1 MNDDAKNNH
10 TNTTNESASATQ
22 KYVNSL
28 LKMQMKPEFNN
39 KGNESIGNVSPTCHS
54 ILQRRSLPERAQPL
68 VQVGEN
74 KYKHPPPPPPMSVKN
89 RLGSTTEIQN
99 DDKIFRSKAEE
110 IARELQIV
118 RNITNLPPL
127 PPEPVSSHVPY
138 VETQRFAYDYDED
151 DQDDMPNEAYHYE
164 DGSPEPYDDPGNDPA
179 YNIGENFKIARPILS
194 RTTSVGRLVN
204 NFENL
209 EETRSLAG
217 DVRKISP
224 PLTNS
229 QRRFG
234 TLTRQRTHLGL
245 GSEYDAMTN
254 NYDENNYSHSPDN
267 MEDRNGMNN
276 ECYDGDDENVG
287 WGATRHRT
295 GPTTGKFRGVTNIR
309 SAKNFVPPSQ
319 PKPPLPPPP
328 SCFASRSTP
337 NYLHH
342 SVRFSFYFY
351 EIIIKLKTNRCL
363 GNKKVQ
369 L

>member
-1 MNDDAKNNH
+1 MNGDAENNDADI
-10 TNTTNESASATQ
+10 TNESATTTQ

-28 LKMQMKPEFNN
+28 LKMQMKPDFND
-39 KGNESIGNVSPTCHS
+39 KGNDKLKNISPTCHS
-54 ILQRRSLPERAQPL
+54 ILQRRSLPERSQPL

-74 KYKHPPPPPPMSVKN
+74 KYKHPPPPPPMSIKN
-89 RLGSTTEIQN
+89 RLGSTTEVQN
-99 DDKIFRSKAEE
+99 EDNVFRSKAEE

-118 RNITNLPPL
+118 RNISNFPPL
-127 PPEPVSSHVPY
+127 PPEPVVNSHIPY
-138 VETQRFAYDYDED
+138 VETQRFAYDYDEE
-151 DQDDMPNEAYHYE
+151 DQDDIPNEAYEYE
-164 DGSPEPYDDPGNDPA
+164 DGSPEPYDDRTDDSV
-179 YNIGENFKIARPILS
+179 YNIGEKFKIARPILS

-217 DVRKISP
+217 DVRNRSP

-245 GSEYDAMTN
+245 GSEYGAITN
-254 NYDENNYSHSPDN
+254 DFDESEYS
-267 MEDRNGMNN
+267 MNN
-276 ECYDGDDENVG
+276 VEDDNGVNGECYDGDDENIG

-295 GPTTGKFRGVTNIR
+295 GPTTGKFRGVTNIW
-309 SAKNFVPPSQ
+309 SAKNFVPPTQ

-342 SVRFSFYFY
+342 SVRFIFIFMRLL
-351 EIIIKLKTNRCL
+351 KLKN
-363 GNKKVQ
+363 
-369 L
+369 